1 MRYSLL
7 LAVLGAPVA
16 LGAPDDPIKARI
28 EKAKTA
34 YGDEF
39 QKLEERAAAALDAVE
54 AAARKKGDRT
64 ALDRLKPERT
74 AFDLLGTLPKGL
86 PASAAQKFTAAANN
100 LVATY
105 AQAVKDYTKAGK
117 DDEAAAAQKELD
129 KLKELEK
136 TKGLSGTRYFYLVN
150 KKTRL
155 VLAAEKED
163 AARGSHLVQVKQTD
177 KPHQQW
183 WFVPAGAHY
192 CIKNRASGHF
202 VNIPGPAAD
211 GAEPHLWDGGGGTN
225 NHLVPVR
232 NGFYYSFSFVDS
244 KKFVA
249 AADTT
254 AAGGKPVIHKEKPEG
269 DVHLWA
275 LVPVRE

>member
-1 MRYSLL
+1 MRWLL
-7 LAVLGAPVA
+7 LLAALGASAVLGAPA
-16 LGAPDDPIKARI
+16 DPIKAKI

-34 YGDEF
+34 YDDEF
-39 QKLEERAAAALDAVE
+39 QKLEESAAAALDAAE
-54 AAARKKGDRT
+54 TAARKKGDK
-64 ALDRLKPERT
+64 AAIDRLKQERT
-74 AFDLLGTLPKGL
+74 GFDLLGALPKNL
-86 PASAAQKFTAAANN
+86 ATQKFTAASNN
-100 LVATY
+100 LAAVY

-117 DDEAAAAQKELD
+117 DDEAAAAQKDLD
-129 KLKELEK
+129 KLKK
-136 TKGLSGTRYFYLVN
+136 APGQPRYFYLVN

-183 WFVPAGAHY
+183 WFVPAGSHY

-202 VNIPGPAAD
+202 VNIPGRAAD
-211 GAEPHLWDGGGGTN
+211 GTRPHLWDGGGGTN
-225 NHLVPVR
+225 NDVVPASS
-232 NGFYYSFSFVDS
+232 GFYYTFLFVDS

-249 AADTT
+249 VADTT
-254 AAGGKPVIHKEKPEG
+254 DAEGKPVIQREKPED

-275 LVPVRE
+275 LVPVKE